1 MGGLI
6 FIGFASTFAVL
17 TAASTLRLQVHSNN
31 RHTQGVRVFNKV
43 ECQFKPGILQPW
55 SSPLTLDVPLED
67 LKDPSSR
74 TISLPLG
81 ARPAQILLCK
91 FYFADRWLLISEITF
106 LSGRWARRSVFL
118 SCLNYVR

>member
-1 MGGLI
+1 M
-6 FIGFASTFAVL
+6 
-17 TAASTLRLQVHSNN
+17 HSNN

-55 SSPLTLDVPLED
+55 SSPLTFDVPLDD

-81 ARPAQILLCK
+81 AQAAQILLCK

-106 LSGRWARRSVFL
+106 LSGRQRSDPPF
-118 SCLNYVR
+118 C

>member
-1 MGGLI
+1 M
-6 FIGFASTFAVL
+6 L
-17 TAASTLRLQVHSNN
+17 TAVSVLQVHSNN

-55 SSPLTLDVPLED
+55 SAALTLDVPLED

-74 TISLPLG
+74 SISLPLG
-81 ARPAQILLCK
+81 ARPAQILRCK

-106 LSGRWARRSVFL
+106 LSGRQHTRAPTATLREMCV
-118 SCLNYVR
+118 